1 MTDIQI
7 IRKIKNGVMGN
18 NLDYLTKSLWRMTNG
33 DKNQSYDIIRG
44 VATHY
49 GLVQTDIE
57 DYHIDMALAELNG
70 GVEIEWES

>member
-1 MTDIQI
+1 
-7 IRKIKNGVMGN
+7 
-18 NLDYLTKSLWRMTNG
+18 MTNG
-33 DKNQSYDIIRG
+33 DKNQSYSIIRS

-49 GLVQTDIE
+49 GLIQRDIE